1 MRPRKRPK
9 YSDEWIDLELPNRN
23 SDIQTPASLKIDL
36 RYAKLQIYDRWTYDR
51 FVRLA
56 TFLNLTAGELA
67 SLACIPHR
75 SLPVFE
81 RRNRLKIGL
90 CKNYGSAFLLTLIE
104 AHVCREWTHD
114 IIANPFPDLSSEP
127 GTTQPTNAFSGNP
140 EK

>member
-1 MRPRKRPK
+1 MPRGKRPK
-9 YSDEWIDLELPNRN
+9 YSEEWIDLELPNRD

-75 SLPVFE
+75 SLPTFE
-81 RRNRLKIGL
+81 RRNRLKVGPG
-90 CKNYGSAFLLTLIE
+90 KNYGSAFLLTLIE

-114 IIANPFPDLSSEP
+114 IIANPFPDLSGGQDS
-127 GTTQPTNAFSGNP
+127 TQQPNALSGNP